1 MLRLCLFAG
10 LVLALTAIS
19 GASVLREKRDACE
32 EINAG
37 FNTCNIQAY
46 EEYKKAFEA
55 GDDGRPDWMARK
67 SCNYMTAAVEECG
80 NKLIGDCNTEEDAT
94 NMKDEQLRVIIG
106 QLETSIEEWDS
117 EKCPPVQSY
126 VNRMKRDEDGA
137 EEDSVAEE
145 VEAEDGEAAE
155 GEEADSETADAEE
168 EDDETVDAETEDVEE
183 AAAEVKDG
191 ADAGDDGVDEDTG
204 DETESDGGV
213 DAENEEDAG
222 DVVEGEVGEDTE
234 TEEGEDVGGDPEVD
248 TAGDDD
254 AGSDEKGD
262 GDKVEKKEEE
272 EEEDDSSAASIS
284 ASLSLV
290 VAFYL
295 AL

>member
-80 NKLIGDCNTEEDAT
+80 NKLIGDCNTEEDVT

-155 GEEADSETADAEE
+155 GEEADSETSDA
-168 EDDETVDAETEDVEE
+168 ETVDAETEDVEE
-183 AAAEVKDG
+183 AAAEVEDG
-191 ADAGDDGVDEDTG
+191 ADAGDDAVDEDAG

-213 DAENEEDAG
+213 DAENEEDDG

-234 TEEGEDVGGDPEVD
+234 TEQGEDVGGDPEVD